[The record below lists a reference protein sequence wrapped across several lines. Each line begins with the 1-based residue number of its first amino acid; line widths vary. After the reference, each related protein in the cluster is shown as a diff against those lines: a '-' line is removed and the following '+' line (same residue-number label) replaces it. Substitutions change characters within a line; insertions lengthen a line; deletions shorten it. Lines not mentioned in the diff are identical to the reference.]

1 MASSKHHSESYS
13 GCREEIATDPKIG
26 HGWPSYG
33 SLNPRI
39 KADMVYFEY
48 PNKGAAF
55 SVGSIS
61 WCGSLSYNNSNNN
74 VSLITENV
82 LKNFIK

>member
-1 MASSKHHSESYS
+1 M
-13 GCREEIATDPKIG
+13 I
-26 HGWPSYG
+26 
-33 SLNPRI
+33 
-39 KADMVYFEY
+39 YFEY
-48 PNKGAAF
+48 PNKCAAF